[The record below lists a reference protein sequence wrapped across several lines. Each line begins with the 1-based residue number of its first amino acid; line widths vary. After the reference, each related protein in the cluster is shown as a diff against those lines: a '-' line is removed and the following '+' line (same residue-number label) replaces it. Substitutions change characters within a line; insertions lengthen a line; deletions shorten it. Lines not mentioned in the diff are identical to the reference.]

1 MTFRPLSFLLAP
13 LTATLLILSGC
24 VNTSTLVTRHLAEP
38 GEPAVTHLLLVG
50 RSPDIK
56 TRRQWESAC
65 ASRLQHAGLNIALS
79 HHLWSEDVL
88 PPHDSLMQQAQQSGF
103 DGVLIGEITALL
115 LAPMQLPPENVVSQE
130 RRSSS
135 DASPQAEGFQI
146 TLGGKE
152 RQTFELQD
160 MDIEFQLLSAQ
171 GKMLWNG
178 LLRTHEANQIE
189 AIARSQCKRVR
200 EALIE
205 ASLLP

>member
-1 MTFRPLSFLLAP
+1 MTFRPLLFLVAP
-13 LTATLLILSGC
+13 LTATLLTVTGC
-24 VNTSTLVTRHLAEP
+24 ANTSTLVTRHVAEP
-38 GEPAVTHLLLVG
+38 GEPAVTNLLLVG
-50 RSPDIK
+50 RSPDLK

-65 ASRLQHAGLNIALS
+65 ASRLQLTGLNIALS
-79 HHLWSEDVL
+79 HHLWTEEVL
-88 PPHDSLMQQAQQSGF
+88 PPHDSLMQQARQSGF

-135 DASPQAEGFQI
+135 DASPQSEGFQI
-146 TLGGKE
+146 TLGSKE
-152 RQTFELQD
+152 PRAPELQD
-160 MDIEFQLLSAQ
+160 MDIEFQLLGAQ

-200 EALIE
+200 EALSE